1 MTQDWDDDL
10 YARMADHTL
19 AKAYSRSLPEWY
31 KHDFDPGRAAA
42 DIARVEKLHPDSC
55 DVALHPPTGRARGR
69 LRLTLYIAGAAVSLS
84 RILPVIQS
92 LGVEVLDERT
102 YPVDDSAG
110 NQCWIY
116 DFGLAFDSEPAP
128 DDDTHTRFTEAFAA
142 AWRGDAESDTFNRL
156 VLGAGL
162 AWRPVSVLR
171 AYAKYLR
178 QSGFPYSPERIAEV
192 LAAHPESARLLTDL
206 FHARFAPNGHAASAE
221 AEVTDRLNDAIGRV
235 VGLEADRILRALTT
249 LVRNTL
255 RTNYFVHDGNATALS
270 VKLDPQRID
279 ELPHPRPRFEIFVY
293 SPRVEGVHLRFGA
306 VARGGLRWSDRK
318 EDLRTE
324 VLGLVK
330 AQAVKNAVIV
340 PVGAKG
346 GFVVKQPPRPTG
358 DDAADRAAHLA
369 EGIACYR
376 QFIAGL
382 LDVTDN
388 IDAATGAVLPAR
400 DVVRHDGDDTYLV
413 VAADKGTATFS
424 DIANEVAAGYGFW
437 LGDAFASG
445 GSVGYDHKAMG
456 ITARG
461 AWESVER
468 HFHEMGRDTSTADF
482 TVAGIGDMSGD
493 VFGNGMLLSEH
504 IGLVAA
510 FDHRHIFLDPQPR
523 AAASYAERQRLFQLP
538 RSSWA
543 DYDPTLISAGGGVW
557 PRSAKSVPLS
567 PEARAALGLPD
578 SVTAAAPNEVIRAI
592 LRAPVDLLWN
602 GGVGTYVKAATE
614 SHADVG
620 DKAND
625 GVRVNAADVRATVVG
640 EGGNLGFTARGR
652 IEYACGG
659 GRINT
664 DALDNSAGVDC
675 SDHEVNIKILL
686 DGMMSAGRVDRAE
699 RDRLLADMTGEVGR
713 IVLRDNHSQNR
724 VLGVSRADAAARIG
738 VHARMIAQLEAR
750 RGLVRALEALPDENE
765 LTRRSDSGR
774 GLTSPELATLLAH
787 AKLAI
792 KDELL
797 AGELPDDP
805 ALHDHLLDYFPAS
818 LRERFGDSVSEHPL
832 HREIVATQLAND
844 VIDHGGISVVFRLAE
859 DSAAG
864 GPDVVRAYLVATR
877 VFGLHHLWDDIA
889 ASGLPAAV
897 TNGLVRTTQR
907 VLDRA
912 VRWLLANRPQ
922 PLDIATETGRFAPRL
937 AAHAHLVPEWL
948 RDRELADLHGRI
960 ADSIDAGVP
969 RELAVRVHLL
979 LDQFG
984 LLDIIEV
991 ADAGGHEVADVAG
1004 LYYALSQHLG
1014 TVRLLQSVS
1023 RLSTEDRWGSMARL
1037 ALRDDLYGSLR
1048 LLCLA
1053 LLADR
1058 PDPAE
1063 PPADTIARWATR
1075 NATRIHRTSSTLTEI
1090 LDSPAADVAAMSV
1103 AVRQIRGLVRTG

>member
-10 YARMADHTL
+10 HARTADRALVNAYAQ
-19 AKAYSRSLPEWY
+19 SLPEWY
-31 KHDFDPGRAAA
+31 KHDFNPGRAAT
-42 DIARVEKLHPDSC
+42 DIARIEALRPGSF
-55 DVALHPPTGRARGR
+55 DVALHAPTGSARGQA
-69 LRLTLYIAGAAVSLS
+69 RLTLYITGTAVSLS

-102 YPVDDSAG
+102 YPLQDSTG

-116 DFGLAFDSEPAP
+116 DFGLAFDHAPAP
-128 DDDTHTRFTEAFAA
+128 DAGTHARFTDAFAA
-142 AWRGDAESDTFNRL
+142 AWRGDTEADTFNRL

-162 AWRPVSVLR
+162 AWRPVSMLR

-192 LAAHPESARLLTDL
+192 LAAHPDSARLLAEL
-206 FHARFAPNGHAASAE
+206 FHARFTPGEPAATGE
-221 AEVTDRLNDAIGRV
+221 AELTDRLNDSIGRV

-249 LVRNTL
+249 LIRNTL
-255 RTNYFVHDGNATALS
+255 RTNYFVRGGNTTVLS
-270 VKLDPQRID
+270 FKLDPQRID

-346 GFVVKQPPRPTG
+346 GFIVKQPPRPRG
-358 DDAADRAAHLA
+358 NDQADRAAHLA

-388 IDAATGAVLPAR
+388 IDAATGATIPAR

-424 DIANEVAAGYGFW
+424 DIANAVAADYGFW

-468 HFHEMGRDTSTADF
+468 HFHELGRDTRSADF

-504 IGLVAA
+504 IRLVAA
-510 FDHRHIFLDPQPR
+510 FDHRHIFLDPNPR
-523 AAASYAERQRLFQLP
+523 AADSHAERERLFRLP

-543 DYDPTLISAGGGVW
+543 DYDPDLISPGGGVW
-557 PRSAKSVPLS
+557 PRTAKSVPLT

-578 SVTAAAPNEVIRAI
+578 SVTAAAPDEVIRAI

-602 GGVGTYVKAATE
+602 GGVGTYVKASSESATE
-614 SHADVG
+614 VG

-625 GVRVNAADVRATVVG
+625 GVRANAADVRATVVG
-640 EGGNLGFTARGR
+640 EGGNLGFTALGR
-652 IEYACGG
+652 IEYARRG

-686 DGMMSAGRVDRAE
+686 DAMMSAGRLTRAE
-699 RDRLLADMTGEVGR
+699 RDELLAEMTADVGR
-713 IVLRDNHSQNR
+713 MVLQDNRSQNR
-724 VLGVSRADAAARIG
+724 VLGVSRAGAADRIG
-738 VHARMIAQLEAR
+738 VHTRMIAHLESR
-750 RGLVRALEALPDENE
+750 RGLVRSLEALPDENE
-765 LTRRSDSGR
+765 LARRTASGC

-787 AKLAI
+787 AKLAV

-797 AGELPDDP
+797 AGDLPDDP
-805 ALHDHLLDYFPAS
+805 ALRDHLLAYFPAT
-818 LRERFGDSVSEHPL
+818 LRERFGDNVSEHPL

-844 VIDHGGISVVFRLAE
+844 VIDHGGISFVFRLAE
-859 DSAAG
+859 NSAAT

-877 VFGLHHLWDDIA
+877 LFGLQSLWDDIA
-889 ASGLPAAV
+889 AADLPATVAD
-897 TNGLVRTTQR
+897 GLVRTTQR
-907 VLDRA
+907 FLDRA

-937 AAHAHLVPEWL
+937 ATHAHLVPEWL
-948 RDRELADLHGRI
+948 RDREAADLRGRI
-960 ADSIDAGVP
+960 ADSIDAGVSH
-969 RELAVRVHLL
+969 ELAARVHLL

-991 ADAGGHEVADVAG
+991 ADAGSHDVADVAG

-1090 LDSPAADVAAMSV
+1090 LDGPTADVAAMSV
-1103 AVRQIRGLVRTG
+1103 AVRQIRGLAHTA

>member
-1 MTQDWDDDL
+1 MTQDWDDAL
-10 YARMADHTL
+10 HARMADHAL
-19 AKAYSRSLPEWY
+19 AGAYSRSLPEWY
-31 KHDFDPGRAAA
+31 KHDFGPDRAAA
-42 DIARVEKLHPDSC
+42 DIARVEALRPESF
-55 DVALHPPTGRARGR
+55 DVALHAPTGRARGR
-69 LRLTLYIAGAAVSLS
+69 WRLTLYIAGAAVSLS

-102 YPVDDSAG
+102 YPLDDSTG
-110 NQCWIY
+110 HQCWIY
-116 DFGLAFDSEPAP
+116 DFGLAFDGEPAVGAE
-128 DDDTHTRFTEAFAA
+128 THARVTEAFAA
-142 AWRGDAESDTFNRL
+142 TWRGDAESDTFNRL
-156 VLGAGL
+156 VLSAGL

-178 QSGFPYSPERIAEV
+178 QSGFPYSPERIAEA
-192 LAAHPESARLLTDL
+192 LAAHPDSARLLVEL
-206 FHARFAPNGHAASAE
+206 FHARFAPDTHGAAAE
-221 AEVTDRLNDAIGRV
+221 AELTDRLNEVIGRV
-235 VGLEADRILRALTT
+235 VGLEPDRILRALTA

-255 RTNYFVHDGNATALS
+255 RTNYFVRDGGAEVLS
-270 VKLDPQRID
+270 FKLDPQRID
-279 ELPHPRPRFEIFVY
+279 ELPQPRPRFEIFAY

-388 IDAATGAVLPAR
+388 IDAATGSVIPAR

-468 HFHEMGRDTSTADF
+468 HFHDLGRDTGTADF

-504 IGLVAA
+504 IRLVAA
-510 FDHRHIFLDPQPR
+510 FDHRHIFLDPRPE
-523 AAASYAERQRLFQLP
+523 AGISHAERKRLFQLP

-543 DYDPTLISAGGGVW
+543 DYDRDLISPGGGVW
-557 PRSAKSVPLS
+557 PRTAKSVPLG
-567 PEARAALGLPD
+567 PEVRAALGLPD
-578 SVTAAAPNEVIRAI
+578 SISAAAPDEVIRAI

-602 GGVGTYVKAATE
+602 GGVGTYVKATAE
-614 SHADVG
+614 SQADVG

-640 EGGNLGFTARGR
+640 EGGNLGFTALARVEFAR
-652 IEYACGG
+652 GG

-686 DGMMSAGRVDRAE
+686 DAMMSAGRLDRAG

-713 IVLRDNHSQNR
+713 MVLRDNRSQNR
-724 VLGVSRADAAARIG
+724 VLGVSRADAAARIA

-750 RGLVRALEALPDENE
+750 RGLVRSLEALPDETE
-765 LTRRSDSGR
+765 LARRAADGH

-787 AKLAI
+787 AKLALE
-792 KDELL
+792 DELL
-797 AGELPDDP
+797 AGDLPDDP
-805 ALHDHLLDYFPAS
+805 ALHQHLLDYFPAT

-844 VIDHGGISVVFRLAE
+844 VIDHGGISFVFRLGE
-859 DSAAG
+859 DSAAV
-864 GPDVVRAYLVATR
+864 GPDVVRAYLIATR
-877 VFGLHHLWDDIA
+877 VFGLHRLWADIA
-889 ASGLPAAV
+889 DAGLPAAV

-912 VRWLLANRPQ
+912 VRWLLAHRPQ
-922 PLDIATETGRFAPRL
+922 PLDITTETARFAPRL
-937 AAHAHLVPEWL
+937 AAHAQLVPDWL
-948 RDRELADLHGRI
+948 RDRELAGLQDRI
-960 ADSIDAGVP
+960 AGSVDAGVP
-969 RELAVRVHLL
+969 RELATRVHLL

-991 ADAGGHEVADVAG
+991 ADAGDHDPADVAG
-1004 LYYALSQHLG
+1004 LYYALSQDLG

-1023 RLSTEDRWGSMARL
+1023 RLSTADRWNSMARL

-1048 LLCLA
+1048 GLCLA

-1058 PDPAE
+1058 PDPTE
-1063 PPADTIARWATR
+1063 PAADTLARWAAR
-1075 NATRIHRTSSTLTEI
+1075 NATRIQRTRSTLAEI
-1090 LDSPAADVAAMSV
+1090 FSSPAADVAAMSV
-1103 AVRQIRGLVRTG
+1103 AVRQIRGLVHTA